1 MSGNYFQLPV
11 LNVYSKGKQMRKV
24 TFGGANS
31 FDNYFARKDDSV
43 DWLIWTDEVAPIMA
57 EFWKSIDT
65 IVMGRRTYEVALRM
79 GVGGGA
85 YPGMKNYV
93 FSRTMKQ
100 NPKKKDKNLEFISE
114 DAAEFVR
121 KLKGQEGKDICVMGG
136 GLLAK
141 SLFEANLID
150 EIGFNIHPVLLGSG
164 IPVFHEMDHQI
175 DLELLECKSLKN
187 GCVMVTYRVKPPGE
201 KQKKK
206 LTARNAKKAKNAKND
221 GKVKSIKTSTKRKI
235 RIG

>member
-1 MSGNYFQLPV
+1 
-11 LNVYSKGKQMRKV
+11 MRKV

-31 FDNYFARKDDSV
+31 FDNYFARKDDTV
-43 DWLIWTDEVAPIMA
+43 DWLMWTDEVAHIMA

-100 NPKKKDKNLEFISE
+100 NPKKRVKNLEFISE

-121 KLKGQEGKDICVMGG
+121 KLKVQDGKDICVMGG

-175 DLELLECKSLKN
+175 DLELLECKPLKN

-206 LTARNAKKAKNAKND
+206 LTAKKAKNAEND
-221 GKVKSIKTSTKRKI
+221 RKAKSVKTPTKRKV
-235 RIG
+235 RKG